1 MSHPI
6 AARTNPQAA
15 RSYWTTSRDESGRAF
30 RAARRHSRWVRFLR
44 VAIPATVVLGS
55 TAITLITYYNPL
67 RLLAKLPIGNV
78 VINGTKI
85 TMEAPRMSGF
95 TRDGR
100 AYVFNAD
107 AAAQDVTKPDT
118 LELQNISG
126 NIAMKD
132 NSKVDITA
140 DGGVYDTK
148 KEILKLQDNILVNSS
163 TGYQARLSEA
173 TVDTKLGNVV
183 SEHPVEVKLLQGM
196 LNSNRLEITD
206 NGELVRFDGG
216 VDMVLIRESTA
227 APAANAPA
235 AAPSAAAPAPKA
247 VASVPKAAAP
257 TPKVA
262 APTPKAG
269 SQ

>member
-1 MSHPI
+1 MNHPI
-6 AARTNPQAA
+6 AARTDPQTA
-15 RSYWTTSRDESGRAF
+15 RSYWTTNRGDSARAF
-30 RAARRHSRWVRFLR
+30 RRARKHSRWVRILR
-44 VAIPATVVLGS
+44 IAIPAAVVVGLTG
-55 TAITLITYYNPL
+55 ITLITYYNPL
-67 RLLAKLPIGNV
+67 RLLARLPIGNV
-78 VINGTKI
+78 VISGTKI
-85 TMEAPRMSGF
+85 TMEQPRMSGF

-118 LELQNISG
+118 VELHNING
-126 NIAMKD
+126 NILMKD
-132 NSKVDITA
+132 NSKVDISA

-148 KEILKLQDNILVNSS
+148 KEILKLRDNILVNSS

-206 NGELVRFDGG
+206 NGDLVRFDGG
-216 VDMVLIRESTA
+216 VDMVLIRENA
-227 APAANAPA
+227 ATPKPNAAASNTTA
-235 AAPSAAAPAPKA
+235 AAPN
-247 VASVPKAAAP
+247 
-257 TPKVA
+257 
-262 APTPKAG
+262 PKAG